1 MCRCRNL
8 LILNTQHSAGFW
20 VTLFAYF
27 VSSWCSQFI
36 NITIITEIYA
46 ASRGHNSF
54 QLTKFLSH
62 PLLGHHPT
70 STYPH
75 CSYGNRPEGVLFR
88 LICGRWVRH
97 FPFWLLFSKVKISSC
112 LHAVLSRTNDV
123 VIDSTYINTFL
134 KSLFLS
140 PFSIISRSVFPSIY

>member
-1 MCRCRNL
+1 MPLQKSINFKYPTLRRFLSYALCILRIFVMQSVYQYNNHHRNL
-8 LILNTQHSAGFW
+8 
-20 VTLFAYF
+20 
-27 VSSWCSQFI
+27 
-36 NITIITEIYA
+36 A

-97 FPFWLLFSKVKISSC
+97 FPFWLLFFKVKISSC